1 MNSVVGKANESL
13 TKNQRKKL
21 QKKRKANDKIK
32 MAEINKTEKQKA
44 QDEIELVSLQK
55 EVNYFGTKIYDQ
67 SFSSNDLERA
77 TELVQQ
83 INANSAYLASQRRLV
98 EQQASF
104 KKAAQEKEESLE
116 ALDNLAELML
126 TAAKISG
133 EVEDKEDVV
142 EALNIK
148 KATGKFP
155 NGFLEGF
162 QEGLQQCVY
171 EEFLDSWRPS
181 VVLQKEKLEEEAKK
195 QYETNIIN
203 KVFNHETEI
212 IEQFHSSENENVVNN
227 GQEASREMIE
237 AGKEARLLNTKSQ
250 TACNSAACPE
260 AGESLCSGCCS
271 VSYCSESCSKE
282 AWRGHRREC
291 RREARRRRERE
302 ATSEVD

>member
-1 MNSVVGKANESL
+1 MVGKANESL

-32 MAEINKTEKQKA
+32 MAEINKTEKQRA
-44 QDEIELVSLQK
+44 QDEIELLALQK
-55 EVNYFGTKIYDQ
+55 EVNYFGRKIYNQ

-77 TELVQQ
+77 MELVQQ
-83 INANSAYLASQRRLV
+83 INANSAYLASQRRFE
-98 EQQASF
+98 EQQASEASL

-171 EEFLDSWRPS
+171 EEFLDGWRPS
-181 VVLQKEKLEEEAKK
+181 VVLQKEKSEEEAKK
-195 QYETNIIN
+195 T
-203 KVFNHETEI
+203 V
-212 IEQFHSSENENVVNN
+212 
-227 GQEASREMIE
+227 
-237 AGKEARLLNTKSQ
+237 
-250 TACNSAACPE
+250 
-260 AGESLCSGCCS
+260 
-271 VSYCSESCSKE
+271 
-282 AWRGHRREC
+282 
-291 RREARRRRERE
+291 
-302 ATSEVD
+302 